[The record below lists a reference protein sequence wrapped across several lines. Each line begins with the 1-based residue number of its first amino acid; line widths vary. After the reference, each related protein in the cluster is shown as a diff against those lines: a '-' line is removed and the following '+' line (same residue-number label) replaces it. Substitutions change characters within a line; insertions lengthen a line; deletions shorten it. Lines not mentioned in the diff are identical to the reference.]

1 VSNRQIAT
9 QNGAALFVSL
19 IMLLL
24 ITLLAVSSM
33 QSSIVQEKMT
43 ANQYDSQIAF
53 QAAEAA
59 LRRGELL
66 RQGQAGFVSLPIGP
80 APAANKFLDN
90 TLWQA
95 TAIQVALPAGSGV
108 AKAPEVVTEELD
120 FDSNNNTS
128 RIRVTARGYGA
139 RETTVVVLQSIV
151 AL

>member
-1 VSNRQIAT
+1 MIRAQIRS
-9 QNGAALFVSL
+9 QRGAALFVSL

-24 ITLLAVSSM
+24 ITLLAVNSM
-33 QSSIVQEKMT
+33 QSSIVQEQMT

-59 LRRGELL
+59 LRHGELL

-80 APAANKFLDN
+80 APAADKFLDN
-90 TLWQA
+90 TLWSA
-95 TAIQVALPAGSGV
+95 TAIQVALPSDSGV
-108 AKAPEVVTEELD
+108 AKPPEVVTEELD
-120 FDSNNNTS
+120 FDSNNNSS

-139 RETTVVVLQSIV
+139 RDTTVVVLQSIV

>member
-1 VSNRQIAT
+1 MIRRKIRNQR
-9 QNGAALFVSL
+9 GAALLVSL

-24 ITLLAVSSM
+24 ITLLALNSM
-33 QSSIVQEKMT
+33 QSSIVQEQMT

-59 LRRGELL
+59 LRRGEQL
-66 RQGQAGFVSLPIGP
+66 RQGQAGFVNLPIGP
-80 APAANKFLDN
+80 APAADKFLDN
-90 TLWQA
+90 ALWSSA
-95 TAIQVALPAGSGV
+95 AIQVALPTDSGV
-108 AKAPEVVTEELD
+108 ARAPEVVTEELD